1 MKKTKR
7 LWLGFSLTS
16 VLMAGTSL
24 GGSYYV
30 LESFEPELYQ
40 EKQIVIER
48 DTLSQDEFA
57 ENIKEKDGIWYYRN
71 PQKKS
76 LTDLNVLSDYR
87 TQGDHRYRWYQ
98 TLQLEK
104 DLEKVV
110 DTIVVKKDR
119 NIGKLY
125 YFYGPNDS
133 IENLPSMGR
142 QSGTRLRIRHF
153 VSDDPAVQAQL
164 NIYNDAYNC
173 TERHEKQHFINA
185 QNGLSQSGR
194 SYETV
199 FGDNCMDEVAANL
212 AQFKEQR
219 KNYLEH
225 GCNEAYIMPRFDFY
239 KEWIA
244 KRSAGIAAAKPGNVI
259 GGLNYE
265 KVWVDTCLCDVAD
278 SIAQFMN
285 WRKNY
290 ARPGVAIPL
299 DFGFYGRWTN
309 SPGITAGDMS
319 EEEAAFVANGI
330 FDSWMKDK
338 FPLYVESSAKRAIH
352 LLDKADYN
360 GCQDHPEEHTR
371 LMHKIFNIDGIDFYR
386 YIAGR
391 EKEFI
396 DKLPQEYKDEFV
408 SRLKIKK
415 QKMDYFQKVG
425 QITQNDP
432 QKKNTHFK
440 NVKFKHEWNKF
451 INRLTGRGK

>member
-40 EKQIVIER
+40 EKQIVIGK

-104 DLEKVV
+104 VI

-142 QSGTRLRIRHF
+142 QSGNRLRIRHF

-173 TERHEKQHFINA
+173 TERHEKQHFLNA
-185 QNGLSQSGR
+185 QNGMAQSGR

-225 GCNEAYIMPRFDFY
+225 GRDEAYITPRFNFY

-244 KRSAGIAAAKPGNVI
+244 RHPVDTTAATTGTTAGC
-259 GGLNYE
+259 LNYE
-265 KVWVDTCLCDVAD
+265 QIWADTCFCDVAD
-278 SIAQFMN
+278 EIARFVD
-285 WRKNY
+285 WKKNHTKFG
-290 ARPGVAIPL
+290 AKIPGE
-299 DFGFYGRWTN
+299 FKFYGKWIN
-309 SPGITAGDMS
+309 NHGLTAEDMS
-319 EEEAAFVANGI
+319 EEEAAFVADCVFN
-330 FDSWMKDK
+330 SWMKDK
-338 FPLYVESSAKRAIH
+338 FPLYVKSSAKRAVH

-432 QKKNTHFK
+432 QKKNIHFR